1 MSFYDNEYI
10 RDMNIDI
17 VKSDGKKCIVC
28 GAKKGNCSTTD
39 EGPRHIVMMGQEE
52 QLLKVDEVSF
62 DHDIFEER
70 EIAPGVWAKTLVARA
85 GRPIKKKKAMDL
97 GII

>member
-1 MSFYDNEYI
+1 MSFYDDEYL
-10 RDMNIDI
+10 RDMNIEV
-17 VKSDGKKCIVC
+17 VKATGKRCIVC
-28 GAKKGNCSTTD
+28 GDKKGNCSTTD
-39 EGPRHIVMMGQEE
+39 EGPRHIVMLGQEE
-52 QLLKVDEVSF
+52 KMLKVDEVTF
-62 DHDIFEER
+62 DEDIFEDK